1 MRFRI
6 KRGMNI
12 CLHFNFSAD
21 LETVF
26 FFVRFDLVAGK
37 YLRKYL
43 FGGSQGDILKLAPN
57 RNKYYV
63 IYRYCKVFVSLPS
76 FI

>member
-1 MRFRI
+1 
-6 KRGMNI
+6 
-12 CLHFNFSAD
+12 
-21 LETVF
+21 
-26 FFVRFDLVAGK
+26 VAGK